1 MDDNKLSAKTYPA
14 SAAMTE
20 QHERG
25 PFAALGRF
33 TIRFRYLIV
42 VGWLVATVLS
52 VKLLP
57 SLASVASGSNTTFL
71 PASAPS
77 VQAGKLAGPC
87 PHGSLPTAIPWGTP
101 AHPVPP
107 AHQLP

>member
-25 PFAALGRF
+25 PCAALGRF

-77 VQAGKLAGPC
+77 VQAVKLAGPFQQ
-87 PHGSLPTAIPWGTP
+87 GSLPTAILVATAG
-101 AHPVPP
+101 HP
-107 AHQLP
+107 L